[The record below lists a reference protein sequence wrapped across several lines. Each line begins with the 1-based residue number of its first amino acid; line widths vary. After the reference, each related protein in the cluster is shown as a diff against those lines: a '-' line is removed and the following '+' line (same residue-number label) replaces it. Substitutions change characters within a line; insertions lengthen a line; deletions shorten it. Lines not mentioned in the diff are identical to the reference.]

1 MKILYKTTHIGLS
14 NHAECIIKWINVR
27 YKLFLQRKVH
37 ISLHHRMVPDRLKR
51 GQRIVQF
58 WINSSENHAR
68 YMNNFP
74 TQSCKMW
81 ITLSQNRACPILH
94 HRIVRVRYSSS
105 QNRVRYEIT
114 SSDNHFRNKSLH
126 HRIVSVMN
134 HFLTE
139 SRQIW
144 TTFLHNRVKYES
156 LHYRIV
162 SIMNYVII
170 ESCKIWM
177 TSLQKWFRYGS
188 F

>member
-14 NHAECIIKWINVR
+14 NHAECIIKWIIVR

-94 HRIVRVRYSSS
+94 HRIVSDMKSLHQTIISEINHFITESCRLWITSS
-105 QNRVRYEIT
+105 QNHVRYEPHSYT
-114 SSDNHFRNKSLH
+114 
-126 HRIVSVMN
+126 IVSNMN
-134 HFLTE
+134 HF
-139 SRQIW
+139 
-144 TTFLHNRVKYES
+144 
-156 LHYRIV
+156 
-162 SIMNYVII
+162 II
-170 ESCKIWM
+170 ESCQLWIMW
-177 TSLQKWFRYGS
+177 S
-188 F
+188 